1 MLFFITLTLAFCFA
15 VIVYLFLT
23 LRHRNVDQKTN
34 PEQRAQTV
42 EVEVGRQMSLPFDF
56 VLFEAGMSHLSDEE
70 KSKLLSLLKL
80 TQTIQ
85 AYGFL
90 EIMGLADRTGQS
102 AKNENLAKIR
112 GIAVF
117 NFLVKHG
124 FPKECIK
131 LLKYQVVSGSTPE
144 ERKKFRSV
152 KLAVRPK

>member
-1 MLFFITLTLAFCFA
+1 MIFFITLTLAFCFV

-23 LRHRNVDQKTN
+23 LRHRNVDQKTS
-34 PEQRAQTV
+34 PEQRAQMP
-42 EVEVGRQMSLPFDF
+42 ELERQVSLPFDF

-117 NFLVKHG
+117 NFLVKNG
-124 FPKECIK
+124 FPKDCIK

-152 KLAVRPK
+152 KLAVRSK